1 MTEKAKLPQAI
12 LDHLPWEKET
22 NPIWLS
28 SSFTLHRNLAR
39 YLFPPKLDEKQMQ
52 QIASALKE
60 LLLKSPTLKSPVL
73 LKAEDTSVIDK
84 EYLYEHYFTVDGFQN
99 ALAGQGFVVDDS
111 GKFMAQLN
119 VGDHLQ
125 LQLIDCEGSWEKTWN
140 QLNQMETEI
149 GSAQD
154 FAFSPKFGY
163 LTSDSA
169 LCGTGLIVQAHLHLP
184 ALIHTHQLQEALL
197 KQKEEGLVTSGM
209 GGAANEF
216 VGDIVVIGNA
226 YTLGVNEETII
237 HSVESLAMKLMA
249 LEKTLRAHLQH
260 ENNGEIKD
268 QVSRAFGLLLHS
280 YQLQTKEALDALSL
294 MKLAIN
300 LDWVAGMTDAQIN
313 ALFFQ
318 CRRAHLLHLLGEQ
331 QQSDP
336 QEIARKRAEFLHK
349 HMQGVSLK
357 FET

>member
-1 MTEKAKLPQAI
+1 MTEKAKLPQAL

-39 YLFPPKLDEKQMQ
+39 YLFPPKLDEMQMQ

-60 LLLKSPTLKSPVL
+60 PLLKSPLLKSPVL
-73 LKAEDTSVIDK
+73 LKAEETSVIDK
-84 EYLYEHYFTVDGFQN
+84 EYLYEHFLSVDGFQN
-99 ALAGQGFVVDDS
+99 TLAGQGFIVDDS
-111 GKFMAQLN
+111 GHFMAQLN

-149 GSAQD
+149 GSALD

-163 LTSDSA
+163 LTSEPA

-184 ALIHTHQLQEALL
+184 ALIHTNQLKEALL
-197 KQKEEGLVTSGM
+197 KQKEEALSVLGI
-209 GGAANEF
+209 GGSENEF

-226 YTLGVNEETII
+226 YSLGINEENII
-237 HSVESLAMKLMA
+237 HSVELLAMKLMA
-249 LEKTLRAHLQH
+249 LEKMLRTHLQH
-260 ENNGEIKD
+260 ENNTEIKD
-268 QVSRAFGLLLHS
+268 QISRSFGLLLHS
-280 YQLQTKEALDALSL
+280 YQLQTKEALGALSL

-300 LDWVAGMTDAQIN
+300 LDWAAGMTEAQIN

-318 CRRAHLLHLLGEQ
+318 SRRAHLLHLLGEQ
-331 QQSDP
+331 QQSDLL
-336 QEIARKRAEFLHK
+336 EIARKRAEFLHK

-357 FET
+357 FES

>member
-1 MTEKAKLPQAI
+1 MEKNKLPQAL

-28 SSFTLHRNLAR
+28 SSFTLHRNLSR
-39 YLFPPKLDEKQMQ
+39 YFFPPKLDEQQMQ
-52 QIASALKE
+52 QIAAALKE
-60 LLLKSPTLKSPVL
+60 PLLKSPLLKSPVL
-73 LKAEDTSVIDK
+73 LKAEETSVIDK
-84 EYLYEHYFTVDGFQN
+84 EYLYEHFLSVDGFQN
-99 ALAGQGFVVDDS
+99 TLAGQGFIVDDS
-111 GKFMAQLN
+111 GHFMAQLN

-125 LQLIDCEGSWEKTWN
+125 LHLIDCEGSWEKTWN

-149 GSAQD
+149 GSALD

-163 LTSDSA
+163 LTSEPA

-184 ALIHTHQLQEALL
+184 ALIHTRQLQEALL
-197 KQKEEGLVTSGM
+197 KQKEEDLAASGM
-209 GGAANEF
+209 GGAENEF
-216 VGDIVVIGNA
+216 IGDIVVISNA
-226 YTLGVNEETII
+226 YTLGVNEENII

-260 ENNGEIKD
+260 ENNAEIKD
-268 QVSRAFGLLLHS
+268 LVSRSFGLLLHS

-300 LDWVAGMTDAQIN
+300 LDWVAGMTEAQIN

-349 HMQGVSLK
+349 HMPGVTLK